1 MTERGEPARHN
12 QAPRIDARET
22 IDRFISLGGLTGSTE
37 SSLEKTAGRPLTES
51 NVEDLSKRIAAAA
64 SADPWA
70 FRVLGKD
77 RHEKVISSQLRSALV
92 AIHENG
98 RHAEL
103 SLSERGV
110 LEAIVLLDGRPSLFI
125 KNDTFANPDG
135 SWSVLAPYKPDIST
149 VIKSVGRLAIP
160 SHGIPYVGTGFVVG
174 RDLIMTNRHVLYPYF
189 VSKSAGNSE
198 KSRDWHFNS
207 GVRMTIDFK
216 QEFGNSDKSE
226 FEIKDVALIYE
237 DDSIDL
243 ALLRLNTSGDAL
255 HALPPPLR
263 VQSSTNYVAKDNMVY
278 VIGYPGADTERNDP
292 TEMHR
297 IFGAVYEKKRLA
309 PGRVTFVNNTER
321 SLSHDCST
329 LAGSS
334 GSCVIDLSTNSVI
347 GLHFEGTY
355 LKTNTA
361 VLLPALA
368 EDTFLRALNFKEGRD
383 GL

>member
-1 MTERGEPARHN
+1 MTERGEPDRHN
-12 QAPRIDARET
+12 QAPITDARET

-37 SSLEKTAGRPLTES
+37 SSLEKTAGGALAES
-51 NVEDLSKRIAAAA
+51 KVEDLSKKIAAAA
-64 SADPWA
+64 RADPWA
-70 FRVLGKD
+70 FRILGKD
-77 RHEKVISSQLRSALV
+77 RHEKVINSQLREALA

-103 SLSERGV
+103 SLSQRGV

-125 KNDTFANPDG
+125 KNDTFTNPDG
-135 SWSVLAPYKPDIST
+135 IWSVLVPYKPDISSA
-149 VIKSVGRLAIP
+149 IKSVGRLAVP
-160 SHGIPYVGTGFVVG
+160 SHGIPYVGTAFVVG
-174 RDLIMTNRHVLYPYF
+174 RDLIMTNRHVVYPYF
-189 VSKSAGNSE
+189 VSKRTGSSE
-198 KSRDWHFNS
+198 SKSRDWHLNS

-216 QEFGNSDKSE
+216 QEFGISDKSE
-226 FEIKDVALIYE
+226 FEVKDVALIYE

-243 ALLRLNTSGDAL
+243 ALLTLNTSGEAL
-255 HALPPPLR
+255 LPPPLR
-263 VQSSTNYVAKDNMVY
+263 IQSSTNYVAKDNMVC

-309 PGRVTFVNNTER
+309 PGRVTLVNNTAR
-321 SLSHDCST
+321 SLSHDSST

-334 GSCVIDLSTNSVI
+334 GSCVIDLSTSSVI

-368 EDTFLRALNFKEGRD
+368 EDTLLSALNFKEGRD